1 MERPNCFAALS
12 DGSKMVIS
20 LGKMRVTWGSVV
32 TITAWIVLLELREIK
47 SKEVCI
53 TREHRPFPFN
63 FNDLARVVTM

>member
-1 MERPNCFAALS
+1 
-12 DGSKMVIS
+12 
-20 LGKMRVTWGSVV
+20 V